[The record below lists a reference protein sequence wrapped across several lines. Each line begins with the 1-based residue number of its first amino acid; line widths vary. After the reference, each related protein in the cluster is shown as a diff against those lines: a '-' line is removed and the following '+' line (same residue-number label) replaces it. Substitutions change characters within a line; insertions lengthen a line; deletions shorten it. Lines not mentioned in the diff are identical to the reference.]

1 MIDKDDILFDYLTG
15 VEERFSVDNIL
26 YIGWYGNGAEAFKQ
40 YADAY
45 SYSADVLY
53 NKFVDVG
60 RDFAHKDRLAIALLF
75 LYRHYCELIIKYLYF
90 KYIGTYRQFESEEAF
105 LAAVKDYFERN
116 QHMIVPLW
124 NELLPIII
132 PLRKRVK
139 ADVSIEAITSYLQ
152 QIDRFDSSS
161 MTMRYPVQKD
171 LSPMIDGHIKID
183 IVNFHDKMTCL
194 LSEIAK
200 LDEAIDNQIVKDYP
214 IEELEGCF
222 QALKRHKAEYDTYLQ
237 KVQKLQ
243 QVEAEH
249 NTPDALNNI
258 MYPHS
263 EVVHCRA
270 DYYSYVSSLSDESF
284 RLLEAIYYTGRSVIS
299 EEIHLPAQRDNAFF
313 NVLTGLLLNVKLLG
327 NGDCSLSTP
336 YSDDERDSCSFYQYR
351 KDCLL
356 KHIGCILSL
365 AEPYLKLDTII
376 EESKTE

>member
-1 MIDKDDILFDYLTG
+1 MIDKDDTLFDYLTG
-15 VEERFSVDNIL
+15 AEERFSVDNIL
-26 YIGWYGNGAEAFKQ
+26 YLGWYGKGAEAFKQ

-60 RDFAHKDRLAIALLF
+60 RDFAHKDRLALTLLF

-90 KYIGTYRQFESEEAF
+90 KYLRVVQQFESEEEY
-105 LAAVKDYFERN
+105 LATVKSYFERN

-124 NELLPIII
+124 NELLPIIA

-183 IVNFHDKMTCL
+183 IVNFHEKMVCL
-194 LSEIAK
+194 VSEIAK

-214 IEELEGCF
+214 KEDLEICF
-222 QALKRHKAEYDTYLQ
+222 QALKRHKAEYDTFLQ
-237 KVQKLQ
+237 KVHNFQLAE
-243 QVEAEH
+243 EAH
-249 NTPDALNNI
+249 NTPNAVENLMN
-258 MYPHS
+258 PHP
-263 EVVHCRA
+263 EIVHCRS
-270 DYYSYVSSLSDESF
+270 DYYSFVSSLSDESF
-284 RLLEAIYYTGRSVIS
+284 RLLEAIYYTGRSIIS
-299 EEIHLPAQRDNAFF
+299 EEIHLPPKKDNAFF
-313 NVLTGLLLNVKLLG
+313 NVLTCLIHYVKLLG
-327 NGDCSLSTP
+327 NGDCMLSTP
-336 YSDDERDSCSFYQYR
+336 YSEGEREACPFYHYR

-356 KHIGCILSL
+356 KHIGCIMTL

-376 EESKTE
+376 E